1 MTSPTAYSPWQIRLH
16 WLATIL
22 IVLQVILHEPIADA
36 WKALGEGGT
45 AEFSLAVAGHVAGGI
60 LVALSALWRI
70 GLRARR
76 GAPPPPA
83 STPAPVRLAS
93 GLVHAGLYG
102 LMLLMPLSGAAAWFG
117 GVETAAAVHGALVPV
132 LLGLVALHVV
142 ASLWHHF
149 WLRDGL
155 MARMLR
161 PAR

>member
-1 MTSPTAYSPWQIRLH
+1 MTSPTAYSPWQVRLH
-16 WLATIL
+16 WLAAIL
-22 IVLQVILHEPIADA
+22 IVLQVVLHEPIAEA

-45 AEFSLAVAGHVAGGI
+45 AAFHPAIAGHVAGGI
-60 LVALSALWRI
+60 LVFLFALWRI

-76 GAPPPPA
+76 GAPPAPA
-83 STPAPVRLAS
+83 GTPAPVRFAA

-117 GVETAAAVHGALVPV
+117 GVGAAAGVHGVLVPA
-132 LLGLVALHVV
+132 LIGLVALHVV
-142 ASLWHHF
+142 ASLWHQF

-155 MARMLR
+155 IVRMLR